1 MTLQQLTRKKC
12 EKEVASGAEIFL
24 FLRAGFV
31 KSSVKVYKF
40 NKPMSE
46 KPVEIKLPPNLLAGK
61 TAIVTGA
68 SRGVGRATSMRLAEA
83 GANVV
88 VNYLREEEK
97 AANVVALCKEK
108 GADAI
113 AVQGDVSEWAAAQN
127 LAQQTLEKFGRID
140 LLVLNAGIWEGAP
153 IEQMTEETWN
163 RVLNTNLKAAWAMT
177 KACVPAMK
185 KQERA
190 AIVLVSSTAGQRG
203 EANYSNYAASKGGQ
217 ISFTKAL
224 ASELCPK
231 IRVNCVAPGWIETA
245 MVRPVFEDAEYKRK
259 VIDSIPLKRMA
270 ATDDVAL
277 SICFLLSDWSRHITG
292 EIMNINGGAVLCG

>member
-1 MTLQQLTRKKC
+1 
-12 EKEVASGAEIFL
+12 
-24 FLRAGFV
+24 
-31 KSSVKVYKF
+31 
-40 NKPMSE
+40 MSE
-46 KPVEIKLPPNLLAGK
+46 KPVETKLPNNLFQGK

-68 SRGVGRATSMRLAEA
+68 SRGVGRATALRLAES

-88 VNYLREEEK
+88 VNYLSREEE
-97 AANVVALCKEK
+97 ANQVVAECEAL
-108 GADAI
+108 GVGAI
-113 AVQGDVSEWAAAQN
+113 AVQGDVSEWQAAHNISFKAV
-127 LAQQTLEKFGRID
+127 EKFGRID

-153 IEQMTEETWN
+153 IEEMSEETWN

-185 KQERA
+185 KRERA

-245 MVRPVFEDAEYKRK
+245 MVRPVFEDAEYKQS
-259 VIDSIPLKRMA
+259 VINSIPLKRMA
-270 ATDDVAL
+270 TTDDVAL

-292 EIMNINGGAVLCG
+292 EILNINGGAVLCG